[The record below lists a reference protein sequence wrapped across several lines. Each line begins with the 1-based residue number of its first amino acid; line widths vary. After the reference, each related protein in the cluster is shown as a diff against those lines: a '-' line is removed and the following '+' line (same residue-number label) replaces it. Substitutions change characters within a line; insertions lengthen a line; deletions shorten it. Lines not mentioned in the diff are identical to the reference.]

1 MFPEGGE
8 IDLDKLKAKR
18 AIVATGKLRSLPLK
32 VPHGCIHRFTL
43 LFFCLNNY
51 GLGYRQ

>member
-18 AIVATGKLRSLPLK
+18 AIVATGKERNLPLK
-32 VPHGCIHRFTL
+32 VFNSKL
-43 LFFCLNNY
+43 LYNIPKI
-51 GLGYRQ
+51 